1 MVVRR
6 VLNPTHPHSHYE
18 NEHRIGDLVQ
28 TRSPMFEPRQAM
40 LVFSRQVAL
49 NGGRK
54 LGAQQRLK
62 KWGVLVRRKRHR
74 ILKEPL
80 AAPGDSQ
87 QKGVHRYAR
96 YRISQSKSSNL
107 YRNTAATCGTPTA
120 GQYLDH
126 KSGSIT
132 TSMNPSQ
139 MERLP
144 VRESGSVQLRLEHRN
159 LGVKIAAAELCNA
172 PPPPGGPF
180 RRLGIDDREL
190 QKSLRQDLGHGID
203 TVDRDSNI
211 TLAVGYPEGVFN
223 IWERKGSKV
232 KSHPISCDRWI
243 IGWSTPTY
251 AQPPPRADTRRACN
265 PLLQSWAVKLRRV
278 DVNKMTRTNENGLAL
293 IEIQT

>member
-40 LVFSRQVAL
+40 LVFSRQVVCAVEQSHTYSCTDRRAL

-107 YRNTAATCGTPTA
+107 YRNTAATCETPTA
-120 GQYLDH
+120 GQYEPEPDG
-126 KSGSIT
+126 KT
-132 TSMNPSQ
+132 PN
-139 MERLP
+139 
-144 VRESGSVQLRLEHRN
+144 
-159 LGVKIAAAELCNA
+159 
-172 PPPPGGPF
+172 
-180 RRLGIDDREL
+180 DREL

-211 TLAVGYPEGVFN
+211 TLAVHWLVSLESPADAIESGRHCATIVHLVGYPEEVFN

-265 PLLQSWAVKLRRV
+265 PLFQSWAVKLRRV